1 MDERHAI
8 SELGMRCGYRI
19 SPAERLLQ
27 LEYISTKGLT
37 KTVDISSSRRTQEQE
52 SQIKRKKENKDNKT
66 KKSKYIFLLTTCLS
80 YTGRGGFWV

>member
-37 KTVDISSSRRTQEQE
+37 KTVDISSRRAQEQE
-52 SQIKRKKENKDNKT
+52 RQIKEKRKQEQQNKKEQ
-66 KKSKYIFLLTTCLS
+66 IHLLTHNMLVI
-80 YTGRGGFWV
+80 YW